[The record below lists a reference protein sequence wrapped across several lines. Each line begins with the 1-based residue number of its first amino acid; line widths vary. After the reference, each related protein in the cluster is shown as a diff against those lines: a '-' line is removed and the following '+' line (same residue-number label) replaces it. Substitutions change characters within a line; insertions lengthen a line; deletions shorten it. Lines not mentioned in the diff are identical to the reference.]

1 MSFFDR
7 FKKKAEDVAAGVWR
21 QANPFDGGATYSN
34 PRPQQQ
40 APQRAPQQ
48 QAQGSAYI
56 GARPQS
62 RPVVNQSQMSRMLG
76 TNRTN
81 PYANNIS
88 NRIQAPKLQVNQPS
102 YGNGLS
108 GAFNQFKD
116 KFDANT
122 PQDRFKR
129 QQAGQPQYAKPVQ
142 QTVAGVAKPMAKSF
156 AKPFQQFGN
165 MVVEGNRSAYVDL
178 PKAVVAKAT
187 GNQKALNNVASGIDK
202 RMRGQG
208 AFRGGMPGG
217 FNSLN
222 QGSKGFV
229 QDPQKIKSAV
239 GVGAQIGTSVAPIG
253 KSYTL
258 GKQVFSQPIKQT
270 GKTLL
275 KASGANAVL
284 SAGGSAGMQLND
296 TGRINPKQLVTDTAI
311 GTGIG
316 TVAPFLGGALSKR
329 PKAPAPV
336 RPTQALIPTRPRA
349 NLNNI
354 EDLRALSSV
363 LVNDTNVSP
372 KVQTNILNDGL
383 SATRKLGIPMP
394 VGSRNQFNNVVD
406 FLENYDNPK
415 GLNQQGSI
423 PNPLLAFDKLKNKLN
438 GSALDTTVKPATPEN
453 VYGVNALEKLG
464 KKLKMNQKGAIP
476 LDPKNNP
483 LGKGA
488 PIEKTDLLA
497 EASKYKTADEF
508 RKSLIYNDDI
518 ILHQTGKNTADK
530 IKTEGFK
537 AGKETGL
544 GEKRGEVYGMT
555 AYDWN
560 EHGKFSKDTYARDG
574 SGVAEIA
581 IDTKGLKIADRTKQK
596 FTDEEYVKGVH
607 KQIPDGYDGVK
618 VGYGNGINEVLLKP
632 EVANA
637 RRFNIDDFYNQAKSG
652 APIEKPSRIVPD
664 TQTRA
669 FALLDG
675 DFEGAG
681 YRNHNGIW
689 VDNAIDDT
697 ITNKLTPELSTKLK
711 AQGVTVIEKS
721 PTETGVQYGTKVVG
735 NKRHNVIKLTDEK
748 SFTNTT
754 RLDDIF
760 LHESGHGI
768 WFEKMSQ
775 EDRDL
780 FTRLNTEKS
789 HTQAAHAHA
798 GRPQGDEAS
807 ESFSDY
813 VAYAVDGQN
822 DKIPANVRPIVEK
835 YVTIPTSGAPIEK
848 TPQVLTPQEEIQR
861 IHNMAYRRGDKYT
874 LTEEKRLAE
883 LNEQIQTESKLNPTE
898 SELNRTKSDK
908 IGFNDTNTTVKNQPG
923 TYVEKELADKLNE
936 DLSGKKVTITDDSG
950 TYTGKIKSNRG
961 GEVRKFIITQEYG
974 GKTEVLDQYM
984 NDGGRVF
991 VETEKGT
998 IAINTNNIVKMEIL
1012 DDNTI
1017 LNENDLFESIM
1028 QKGSGWGKKTSAT
1041 PVTAPIEKTPTT
1053 KNPTVQAVEEA
1064 GVKLKTQIAP
1074 TIPKRRVVPQIPE
1087 AQMSPAMIPPDGTMT
1102 KTGGAM
1108 EPPKNNGLI
1117 TAEPATK
1124 RKKTQFASETIPN
1137 SEFVSA
1143 KIKGSIKAPEYNE
1156 MTERQGITSAM
1167 ERLKNDGDEVF
1178 EKNVFDNLDKKNGT
1192 ISRQDA
1198 IDAQSY
1204 AAILDG
1210 GDDAAVRKATQIYE
1224 KLSEHYTAAGQ
1235 LTQAAAMMARRS
1247 PEGLRSYAT
1256 KTLKNNG
1263 VKMTP
1268 QLEKKL
1274 VALVK
1279 RVREASPEAKPR
1291 AQWEVMD
1298 FIAKNVPTSTGD
1310 KIINTWRA
1318 GLLTAPTTTGGN
1330 LLGNSGEMA
1339 VRKGFVNPVAT
1350 AADAVMGAFTGKR
1363 TMSLAKAGSG
1373 TKGFTE
1379 GGKMLPDYLKTG
1391 YDPRNNATKYDAPS
1405 RINTG
1410 SKALDTYINGTYRMM
1425 GVADM
1430 PFSLSAEKEA
1440 LSSIARAEAI
1450 NKGLKGKSRAD
1461 FVQGFMDNPPET
1473 ALARAQKEADY
1484 ATFKNP
1490 TALGKAATGLKRP
1503 LGPVGDFIVPFTQVP
1518 ASIATRIVE
1527 RTPIGT
1533 ATEMIRQIKNVKE
1546 GGAFDQRAM
1555 SQAIGNGA
1563 FGPAIMGIGYSL
1575 ANSDL
1580 LTYGYPKDDK
1590 ERKLWD
1596 SEGKQ
1601 PYSVKVGDRW
1611 YSLNYLQPFGTLLA
1625 IGGQANKA
1633 KKEGKDISSII
1644 GQGAA
1649 TAGQSIMNQSFL
1661 KGVGGALD
1669 AISDPERS
1677 VRQYVENT
1685 TSSVVPNFV
1694 RSFARASD
1702 PKQRAPE
1709 GVVEGVKSGIPGLRE
1724 TTAAKKDMFG
1734 QDLPAKDTFANQY
1747 LNPLKPS
1754 KVRGNEIVA
1763 EIRRLKDAGL
1773 GTVPTESNKNVFGK
1787 TPLTTKELN
1796 DLNATIGK
1804 KVGDSWTSLINSP
1817 NYKALPDEDKKKVLD
1832 TVKKDHAAIAKAE
1845 WAAKNNKISD
1855 EWQPKLTAKQKA
1867 IASGDSTAS
1876 DKDIKEKVVRS
1887 KYSQEVQ
1894 DFSKLSNAEKNAYF
1908 RRDPTKAKQLYDQAK
1923 QMDGELGKK
1932 TSTKTTKTTA
1942 KKSTG
1947 GRKVAKGKSTK
1958 GRKAPRGA
1966 MPKFA
1971 TITKAK
1977 KLNLRVSKVKYA
1989 PVNKVSFKKKNTIKS
2004 VAKNK
2009 KIA

>member
-62 RPVVNQSQMSRMLG
+62 QPVVNQSQMSRMLG
-76 TNRTN
+76 NNRTN
-81 PYANNIS
+81 QLANNI
-88 NRIQAPKLQVNQPS
+88 NTRIQAPKLQVNQPS

-122 PQDRFKR
+122 PQDQFKR
-129 QQAGQPQYAKPVQ
+129 QQAGQPQYARPVQ
-142 QTVAGVAKPMAKSF
+142 QQVAQFAQNNVPKNPVDAFTNFNPILAQSKLASPFIAKGLNFAGNKLQTSTSNVPVVKSVTKNLVSPMVTSMGKTISHNPTVLQGKNPYTGNVKQQAGQFAEDMLNAASVVPIGAGVKATQAGLRGSKFLPQVAKSTGIN
-156 AKPFQQFGN
+156 AGFGAGYGASN
-165 MVVEGNRSAYVDL
+165 AMKNDAGWKD
-178 PKAVVAKAT
+178 VAKEA
-187 GNQKALNNVASGIDK
+187 GIGGALGGAMGAGIPLLGKGASMARKPIGSALNNAGKNLSEALQPKG
-202 RMRGQG
+202 
-208 AFRGGMPGG
+208 
-217 FNSLN
+217 LN
-222 QGSKGFV
+222 QGGYVQAGPTPKNIHFEDHGTMADTVDMVKGSYNPT
-229 QDPQKIKSAV
+229 PQEKYNLELAASRV
-239 GVGAQIGTSVAPIG
+239 GERYGITPIG
-253 KSYTL
+253 NNKDPL
-258 GKQVFSQPIKQT
+258 VN
-270 GKTLL
+270 L
-275 KASGANAVL
+275 ANAFQKRLDLDQANKVGMFAE
-284 SAGGSAGMQLND
+284 SGS
-296 TGRINPKQLVTDTAI
+296 
-311 GTGIG
+311 
-316 TVAPFLGGALSKR
+316 
-329 PKAPAPV
+329 PV
-336 RPTQALIPTRPRA
+336 
-349 NLNNI
+349 
-354 EDLRALSSV
+354 S
-363 LVNDTNVSP
+363 
-372 KVQTNILNDGL
+372 
-383 SATRKLGIPMP
+383 
-394 VGSRNQFNNVVD
+394 
-406 FLENYDNPK
+406 
-415 GLNQQGSI
+415 LNQQGSI
-423 PNPLLAFDKLKNKLN
+423 PNPLQAFDKLKNKLN

-464 KKLKMNQKGAIP
+464 KKLKMNQGGFLRVPGKDTEMMVTHNLSSENLNKARELGGIP
-476 LDPKNNP
+476 QASVGIVDPKKYAIDGYGEITLVGNNKLVDP
-483 LGKGA
+483 KTRGTRSYASDIYSPRQPKADYKMPQGMSDSLVKERYKDYFARYGDQRVRYMGGDNIVGNLSSEPAVIANFLDTKGIKHNIKLNNKDALYELRNVLSKNDSLNNEFYESFVPKEAMAMGAKPKLYAGTSNTTGRQKWVDESMENALKIMRKERKTGAEGIFSNYIGGIRATNTKKFNSIQEIVDNKNRLKTTADFEKAKEAIGTHHESLIDELGKYSDSTESNTFTQYDRQATAISDYLKGEKDAFDYGFKNVPPSFIAKLDTFKKQLHDMPTEYFESVSDRAVKLNEFEKALIPDNLSKPQREAIVKSLNEQGIQPRFYKDGQRQQALIDLMEEDNLARQAQNPVGKSQGGYIKLPGKGA
-488 PIEKTDLLA
+488 PIEKTITPENLTVVKEYSQMLKSMDDGARGGQMVGNYSDGYKRVTEHSKFYSDYFAKNKRAPSNKAYEEEALRQLKNGQADSYAQKTFDDLQ
-497 EASKYKTADEF
+497 DPEF
-508 RKSLIYNDDI
+508 RSLASEVEKGS
-518 ILHQTGKNTADK
+518 LGKQP
-530 IKTEGFK
+530 
-537 AGKETGL
+537 L
-544 GEKRGEVYGMT
+544 GET
-555 AYDWN
+555 FD
-560 EHGKFSKDTYARDG
+560 
-574 SGVAEIA
+574 
-581 IDTKGLKIADRTKQK
+581 
-596 FTDEEYVKGVH
+596 
-607 KQIPDGYDGVK
+607 IP
-618 VGYGNGINEVLLKP
+618 
-632 EVANA
+632 
-637 RRFNIDDFYNQAKSG
+637 Q
-652 APIEKPSRIVPD
+652 
-664 TQTRA
+664 
-669 FALLDG
+669 
-675 DFEGAG
+675 
-681 YRNHNGIW
+681 
-689 VDNAIDDT
+689 
-697 ITNKLTPELSTKLK
+697 
-711 AQGVTVIEKS
+711 
-721 PTETGVQYGTKVVG
+721 
-735 NKRHNVIKLTDEK
+735 
-748 SFTNTT
+748 
-754 RLDDIF
+754 
-760 LHESGHGI
+760 
-768 WFEKMSQ
+768 
-775 EDRDL
+775 
-780 FTRLNTEKS
+780 
-789 HTQAAHAHA
+789 
-798 GRPQGDEAS
+798 
-807 ESFSDY
+807 
-813 VAYAVDGQN
+813 
-822 DKIPANVRPIVEK
+822 
-835 YVTIPTSGAPIEK
+835 
-848 TPQVLTPQEEIQR
+848 
-861 IHNMAYRRGDKYT
+861 
-874 LTEEKRLAE
+874 
-883 LNEQIQTESKLNPTE
+883 
-898 SELNRTKSDK
+898 
-908 IGFNDTNTTVKNQPG
+908 
-923 TYVEKELADKLNE
+923 
-936 DLSGKKVTITDDSG
+936 
-950 TYTGKIKSNRG
+950 
-961 GEVRKFIITQEYG
+961 
-974 GKTEVLDQYM
+974 
-984 NDGGRVF
+984 
-991 VETEKGT
+991 
-998 IAINTNNIVKMEIL
+998 
-1012 DDNTI
+1012 
-1017 LNENDLFESIM
+1017 
-1028 QKGSGWGKKTSAT
+1028 
-1041 PVTAPIEKTPTT
+1041 
-1053 KNPTVQAVEEA
+1053 NPTVQAVEEA

-1117 TAEPATK
+1117 SAGPATK
-1124 RKKTQFASETIPN
+1124 RKKTQFAGETIPN
-1137 SEFVSA
+1137 SEFVSD

-1298 FIAKNVPTSTGD
+1298 FVAKNVPTSTGD
-1310 KIINTWRA
+1310 KVINTWRA

-1391 YDPRNNATKYDAPS
+1391 YDPRNNATKYDAPN

-1490 TALGKAATGLKRP
+1490 TALGKAASGLKRP

-1575 ANSDL
+1575 ANSDM

-1724 TTAAKKDMFG
+1724 TTTAKKDMFG

-1747 LNPLKPS
+1747 LNPFKPS
-1754 KVRGNEIVA
+1754 KVRGNEIIA
-1763 EIRRLKDAGL
+1763 EVRRLKDAGL

-1787 TPLTTKELN
+1787 TPLTPKELN

-1804 KVGDSWTSLINSP
+1804 KVGDSWTNLINSP

-1855 EWQPKLTAKQKA
+1855 EWQPKLTPKQKA

-1876 DKDIKEKVVRS
+1876 DKDIKEKVIKS

-1908 RRDPTKAKQLYDQAK
+1908 KRDPTKAKQLYDQAK

-1947 GRKVAKGKSTK
+1947 KKTAKKSTK